1 MKSILAALTVGFT
14 FLAGVSYTE
23 AATITLY
30 DGGASGVTP
39 ENYNVPQYS
48 PPGSGL
54 SFTNLNP
61 VFPFTPTATR
71 GSVNNVN
78 STANNSIYAGFS
90 NYTIA
95 QAPVNNQFPDLD
107 PNNGY
112 TLNFAVEIIGGSFT
126 NSNRAGFSV
135 LVISSNVASGVKSSI
150 ELAFQNDRIF
160 AQNDPSTGGIFTA
173 GEQYSVNL
181 TGSGLVNY
189 SLQVLGTSYTLSA
202 NGSTILSNQL
212 RDYTSFT
219 GPINP
224 YSLRNFLFFGDN
236 TTSANGN
243 FNLGAISA
251 TTNVAN
257 VAAVPY
263 EFSPTIGLLTL
274 GAFATISYLKK
285 RQT

>member
-1 MKSILAALTVGFT
+1 MKTILAALTVGFT
-14 FLAGVSYTE
+14 SLAGVSYAE

-48 PPGSGL
+48 PPGPGL
-54 SFTNLNP
+54 SFTNLNLATG
-61 VFPFTPTATR
+61 TPTATR
-71 GSVNNVN
+71 SSVNNVN
-78 STANNSIYAGFS
+78 STANNNIYAGFS
-90 NYTIA
+90 NYTIF
-95 QAPVNNQFPDLD
+95 QTPVNNQFPNLD

-112 TLNFAVEIIGGSFT
+112 TLNFAVEILGGSFT

-135 LVISSNVASGVKSSI
+135 LVISSNVASGVQSSI
-150 ELAFQNDRIF
+150 ELAFQNGRIF
-160 AQNDPSTGGIFTA
+160 AQNVGFTA
-173 GEQYSVNL
+173 GEQSTFNPV
-181 TGSGLVNY
+181 GAGLVNY
-189 SLQVLGTSYTLSA
+189 SLQVLGTTYTLSA

-224 YSLRNFLFFGDN
+224 YSLSNFLFFGDN

-257 VAAVPY
+257 ATGVPY

-274 GAFATISYLKK
+274 GAFATFSYLKK